1 MNESDSKNVALQF
14 GEFIKEARLK
24 KRMTQVEVARLIG
37 VSQAYYNHM
46 EKGIRNVDLSLAMN
60 LCRVLELDLNDFV
73 STYQNSFYAM

>member
-1 MNESDSKNVALQF
+1 MNETDSKKVALHF

-24 KRMTQVEVARLIG
+24 KRMTQTEIARLIG
-37 VSQAYYNHM
+37 VSQPYYNLIENGM
-46 EKGIRNVDLSLAMN
+46 RNVDLSLAMN